1 MCQNAE
7 ELKKMANWTGVK
19 GGSRENLM
27 DNICGK
33 NFVYHNNTWNTLC
46 GCMKFLFLFGITG
59 FFPPNI
65 MLPPKRLNR
74 LLQQAIEMQTEKC
87 NFHCVCSNVENY
99 SLLTDHICT
108 RYSLLC
114 EWCV

>member
-1 MCQNAE
+1 M
-7 ELKKMANWTGVK
+7 
-19 GGSRENLM
+19 
-27 DNICGK
+27 
-33 NFVYHNNTWNTLC
+33 C
-46 GCMKFLFLFGITG
+46 GCIKFLCCLDITG

-87 NFHCVCSNVENY
+87 NFHCVSSNVENY

-114 EWCV
+114 EWYVCTYACMCIYAIRICVCMCSCVCVCVCVLCVCVYTHTLLKLF